1 MSRYVSVDLS
11 LALPTGHDALRD
23 LLETLGLSV
32 VPGPVSLT
40 GSLECQGEPVDLK
53 IDPGPYGT
61 IEDFGFVLQPRAR
74 LVCGELDKRRLEAQ
88 LLPALTQAVAH
99 QRIVTAAAR
108 AGLRVEATQQTA
120 AGGRRIVLRRDD

>member
-1 MSRYVSVDLS
+1 DRAVRAPDHRGRREPVSPLRLVRRDRHSGPLSALPRAAAPAPHDARAMSRYVSVDLS

-74 LVCGELDKRRLEAQ
+74 LVCGELDKR
-88 LLPALTQAVAH
+88 
-99 QRIVTAAAR
+99 
-108 AGLRVEATQQTA
+108 
-120 AGGRRIVLRRDD
+120 